1 MVSLAVSLQMLS
13 FLLQILAV
21 TALFLRLNWKV
32 WAKKRWMIVKGY
44 DRVYCTLVLHV
55 LTSAVC
61 HLLANMLCWSVSQ
74 AQLLLV
80 VSLLVFVILTGYL
93 HFIIYSI
100 FVYSF
105 IFFIFFLFI
114 WWVIFSC
121 KFYVNFLLFS
131 HVVDDSCC
139 TCTHHWLVLYMLY
152 PCNLAGVDVS
162 SFSPY

>member
-1 MVSLAVSLQMLS
+1 
-13 FLLQILAV
+13 
-21 TALFLRLNWKV
+21 
-32 WAKKRWMIVKGY
+32 
-44 DRVYCTLVLHV
+44 
-55 LTSAVC
+55 
-61 HLLANMLCWSVSQ
+61 MLCWSVSQ

-80 VSLLVFVILTGYL
+80 VYLLVFVILTGYL

-114 WWVIFSC
+114 WWVIFCC

-139 TCTHHWLVLYMLY
+139 TCTPLTCAVHVIPLQLGWCRRLVLFAL
-152 PCNLAGVDVS
+152 LTAGFYVYLNNFIVVLDCIHLWYLCLTTAQHSILVTG
-162 SFSPY
+162 YWVLRRLT